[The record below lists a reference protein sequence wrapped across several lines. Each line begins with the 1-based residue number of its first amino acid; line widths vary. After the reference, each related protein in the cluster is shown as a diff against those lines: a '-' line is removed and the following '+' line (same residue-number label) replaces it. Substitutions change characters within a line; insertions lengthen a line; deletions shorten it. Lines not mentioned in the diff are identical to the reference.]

1 MFKNTTTGPDTS
13 HGIKNTATGLD
24 TSQMGLRI
32 PPQGRTLD
40 RSVGFKNIAT
50 VLDTIHGIKNTTAGL
65 DTSHG
70 FNCLRIPP
78 QNWTPHMD
86 LRIPP
91 PPGWTACMDLRI
103 PPQG

>member
-13 HGIKNTATGLD
+13 HGI
-24 TSQMGLRI
+24 
-32 PPQGRTLD
+32 
-40 RSVGFKNIAT
+40 KNIAT

-70 FNCLRIPP
+70 FNCLRILP
-78 QNWTPHMD
+78 QKWTPHMD

-91 PPGWTACMDLRI
+91 
-103 PPQG
+103 QG